1 MLGIIGGY
9 MRQEAG
15 QLMMVGVPGT
25 AMTVELAQFM
35 RRVRP
40 AGVILFSRNVKS
52 LSQLRSF
59 IADLRS
65 EGGNDL
71 IISVD
76 EEGGR
81 VRRLVSPF
89 PKLPPAAEYENMREP
104 RASVKQLVSKAA
116 CEMAKLGIDLDFAP
130 VLDVATNPKN
140 PAIGDRAFSASAAVV
155 ADLGAE
161 FIRALEQNGVGACGK
176 HFPGHG
182 DTDLDSHLAL
192 PVLRHSRARFDEC
205 ELIPF
210 HVAAR
215 MGVASIMTAHI
226 LVPALDPKFPASISK
241 SIVTGL
247 LRNEI
252 GYRGLI
258 LTDDLEM
265 KGISDSHPPEKS
277 ASMAISAGND
287 AVLVCSGDL
296 VLENRVFDSISGA
309 ISSGELMRQQVESSI
324 SRIDEFR
331 SRFSSSHESR

>member
-1 MLGIIGGY
+1 M
-9 MRQEAG
+9 QQAG

-25 AMTVELAQFM
+25 EMTGELAQFM
-35 RRVRP
+35 RRVSP
-40 AGVILFSRNVKS
+40 AGVILFSRNVES
-52 LSQLRSF
+52 LPQLRSF
-59 IADLRS
+59 IAELRS

-89 PKLPPAAEYENMREP
+89 PKLPPAAEYESMKDP
-104 RASVKQLVSKAA
+104 RASIKKTVSKAA
-116 CEMAKLGIDLDFAP
+116 CEMAELGINLDFAP

-140 PAIGDRAFSASAAVV
+140 PVIGDRAFSASAAVV

-210 HVAAR
+210 HAAAR
-215 MGVASIMTAHI
+215 MGVASMMTAHI

-241 SIVTGL
+241 TIVTGL
-247 LRNEI
+247 LRNEME
-252 GYRGLI
+252 YRGLI

-265 KGISDSHPPEKS
+265 KGLSDAYPPAKS
-277 ASMAISAGND
+277 ASMAIAAGND

-296 VLENRVFDSISGA
+296 ALENRVFDSLVNA
-309 ISSGELMRQQVESSI
+309 ISSGELSRQQVESSI
-324 SRIDEFR
+324 SRTDEFR